1 MGGVQTCA
9 GDNVMALDDVS
20 KLGGFKNHNTEK
32 PQSQLPATIYLLT
45 ECKP

>member
-1 MGGVQTCA
+1 
-9 GDNVMALDDVS
+9 MALDDVS

-32 PQSQLPATIYLLT
+32 RLSQLPATIYLLT